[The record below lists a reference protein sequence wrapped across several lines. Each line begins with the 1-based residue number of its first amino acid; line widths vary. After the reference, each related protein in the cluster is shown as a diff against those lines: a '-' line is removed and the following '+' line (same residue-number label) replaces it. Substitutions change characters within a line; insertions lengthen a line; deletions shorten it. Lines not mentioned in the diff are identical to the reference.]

1 MRLSIVI
8 PVYNAENYI
17 DRCLQSIINS
27 GISDYEIICVD
38 DGSTD
43 NSYRCLLHYALKY
56 SNISVFKQKNS
67 FAGVARNLGMKY
79 AKGDYIHFMDADD
92 EVIIG
97 GYEAVLKVAE
107 ELGVD
112 YLKVKAYAI
121 DFATGKKTENE
132 YYELSKV
139 DKECFNCVLS
149 RKRGVP
155 EMIKTG
161 PTPWAAIIK
170 RSYILEQKLFFNNL
184 RCANDRSF
192 FMEAIS
198 HTDRLA
204 FCNEALVNHY
214 INNENSLVGIRHK
227 YFECNIKSYEF
238 VENVISDVDEFVRLN
253 ILRNEM
259 GGIVVWYLRLTEE
272 EQKENKLKVISF
284 LQKKG
289 FKEVYPIMG
298 RRVFD
303 FLDFK
308 LETIDQLDVKLESEQ
323 KIVIY
328 GAGRVAKILI
338 QWLTDNR
345 PAVLKKIK
353 CILVRSLQ
361 NNPRELFG
369 IPVRELNRGENL
381 HATEIIVAT
390 REKFQSAVFGD
401 LADSSFFRIS
411 SISTELCDNL
421 GFENTYYHN
430 SHLQPHEYEKALKDW
445 YQEIKGVPLNLDN
458 PQTYNEKIQWIK
470 LYGITPHIT
479 RLTDKYLVR
488 EWVKEQI
495 GEAYLVPLLGV
506 WNSFDEIDINALPKR
521 FALKCNH
528 GCDWNAIVRDKD
540 AWDAKAAKKNFD
552 KWIKMNFAFRGGLQL
567 QYKDIVPK
575 IIAEEYLENADGD
588 LYDYKFWCFNGKVE
602 FVMFLSERAKELRMN
617 NYDRNWN
624 LLPFTYDHP
633 NTDKPVA
640 KPEKLEEMIVLAEK
654 LAAGFPHVR
663 VDFYQLNDGTIK
675 FGEMTFTSCN
685 GRAGWSDE
693 TVNRRLGELIPI
705 PVNKIK

>member
-17 DRCLQSIINS
+17 NRCLQSIINS

-43 NSYRCLLHYALKY
+43 NSYNLLLHYALKY
-56 SNISVFKQKNS
+56 PNISVFKQKNS
-67 FAGVARNLGMKY
+67 FAGIARNFGMKY
-79 AKGDYIHFMDADD
+79 AKGDYIHFMDIDD
-92 EVIIG
+92 EVTIG
-97 GYEAVLKVAE
+97 SYETVLSLAE
-107 ELGVD
+107 ELDVD
-112 YLKVKAYAI
+112 YLKVKAHAI
-121 DFATGKKTENE
+121 DSATGQKEENE

-139 DKECFNCVLS
+139 DKNCFNCVLT
-149 RKRGVP
+149 RENGVK

-170 RSYILEQKLFFNNL
+170 RRYIFKQKLLFNNL

-192 FMEAIS
+192 FMGAIS

-204 FCNEALVNHY
+204 FCNEVLVRHY

-227 YFECNIKSYEF
+227 YFDCNIKSYEF
-238 VENVISDVDEFVRLN
+238 VENNISDVDESIRLN
-253 ILRNEM
+253 ILRDEM
-259 GGIVVWYLRLTEE
+259 DGIIVWYLRLTEE
-272 EQKENKLKVISF
+272 EQKKNKPEVVSF
-284 LQKKG
+284 LSKKG
-289 FKEVYPIMG
+289 LGEVYPLIG
-298 RRVFD
+298 KRAFEYLNLK
-303 FLDFK
+303 LD
-308 LETIDQLDVKLESEQ
+308 TIDQLNDKLESEQ
-323 KIVIY
+323 NIVIY
-328 GAGRVAKILI
+328 GAGKVTEIFL
-338 QWLTDNR
+338 QWLTQNKLS
-345 PAVLKKIK
+345 VLKKVK

-361 NNPRELFG
+361 NNPKELFG
-369 IPVRELNRGENL
+369 IPVCELNRTEDL
-381 HATEIIVAT
+381 HNAEVIVAT
-390 REKFQSAVFGD
+390 REKFQRAILED
-401 LADSSFFRIS
+401 LADGSYLNIS
-411 SISTELCDNL
+411 LISTKLYDNL
-421 GFENTYYHN
+421 SFENNYYHN
-430 SHLQPHEYEKALKDW
+430 SHLQPHEYEQAIKDW

-458 PQTYNEKIQWIK
+458 PQTFNEKIQWIK
-470 LYGITPHIT
+470 LHGITPHIT

-488 EWVKEQI
+488 EWIKEQI
-495 GEAYLVPLLGV
+495 GEEYLVPLLGV
-506 WNSFDEIDINALPKR
+506 WNSFDEIDIDALPKR

-528 GCDWNAIVRDKD
+528 GCDWNSIVRDKD
-540 AWDAKAAKKNFD
+540 AWDVVAAKKNFD
-552 KWIKMNFAFRGGLQL
+552 KWMQMNFAFRGGLQL